1 MYQTLWNQVDD
12 YIAETIV
19 AENPYAQA
27 ALERCQ
33 KVGLAPYHV
42 SAAQGKF
49 LHLLAKIQG
58 ARKVLEIGALGG
70 YSAIWLAS
78 ALPKNGKLISM
89 DSDAAHVDMTR
100 ANLKSAGLD
109 NIVEVRHGFAL
120 DLLPGIA
127 TENIAPFD
135 FFFIDADKW
144 NNAAYVDWAL
154 RMSRPGSII
163 IVDNTVREGEI
174 VNLDNKN
181 PSIEG
186 TRKLYE
192 YVSQKKRLN
201 ATALQTVGSKGYDGF
216 VLAVVDQDSA

>member
-1 MYQTLWNQVDD
+1 MIDLLWERVDD
-12 YIAETIV
+12 YIEQTIV
-19 AENPYAQA
+19 TENPYAQT

-33 KVGLAPYHV
+33 KAGLAPYHV

-49 LHLLAKIQG
+49 LHLLAKIKA

-78 ALPKNGKLISM
+78 ALPEDGKLITM
-89 DSDAAHVDMTR
+89 DSDAVHVDMAR
-100 ANLKSAGLD
+100 ANLKDAGLE
-109 NIVEVRHGFAL
+109 NIADVRHGFAL

-127 TENIAPFD
+127 TEGIAPFD
-135 FFFIDADKW
+135 LFFIDADKW

-154 RMSRPGSII
+154 KMSRPDSII

-181 PSIEG
+181 PSVEG

-192 YVSQKKRLN
+192 YISQEKRLS

-216 VLAVVDQDSA
+216 VLALVLA